1 MTELTLEQKEQT
13 LKGILSAVT
22 ERMERLGTR
31 GFERET
37 VNLREISKLRDA
49 YKSLVGLWGMERGWI
64 TSFEEIDEA
73 FGF

>member
-1 MTELTLEQKEQT
+1 
-13 LKGILSAVT
+13 
-22 ERMERLGTR
+22 MERLGTR

-37 VNLREISKLRDA
+37 VNLREISKLREA
-49 YKSLVGLWGMERGWI
+49 YKSLVGLWGMEQGWI